1 MPNVF
6 LIPAGAKGDKVAER
20 HFQDC
25 ILNPK
30 PLAGLHN
37 LTPKEVGDLSA
48 IAEAGG
54 VRLWGSNEADDGRHI
69 KRWETMEPGDIA
81 LFIRHNGIWQS
92 EVLTTFR
99 NRAQATALW
108 NIKVTNLGKSQA
120 WELMMV
126 LGKPSPLTLSK
137 RELYDLCGYEPNA
150 NVQEFKL
157 VPAGRLDLVLDAL
170 DREADSSRTPS
181 GVGKPKRK
189 LKDKILPKD
198 IAAMDVAD
206 KLRVSYQR
214 AEQTILRRY
223 LLQGDTGTCA
233 LCENDFPIGL
243 LVAAHIKPR
252 SECSDDEK
260 RDIKNVAMPNCKFG
274 CDELWE
280 RGYIS
285 VNGDGQLV
293 HAPNETADL
302 GARVTEYLSTKLQP
316 GKALSYFKD
325 EENRLTYAAWHHA
338 NRLRA

>member
-6 LIPAGAKGDKVAER
+6 LIPAGGKGDKVAEQ
-20 HFQDC
+20 HFQQC

-30 PLAGLHN
+30 RLTDLTK
-37 LTPKEVGDLSA
+37 LTPQEFRDLSS
-48 IAEAGG
+48 IAEPGG

-69 KRWETMEPGDIA
+69 KRWEMMEPGDIA

-108 NIKVTNLGKSQA
+108 NVKTTNLGKSQA

-126 LGKPSPLTLSK
+126 LGKPSQLALTK
-137 RELYDLCGYEPNA
+137 RELNDLCGYAPNA

-157 VPAGRLDLVLDAL
+157 VPAGRLDPVLNAL
-170 DREADSSRTPS
+170 DREADSSTVSSAVP
-181 GVGKPKRK
+181 KPKRK
-189 LKDKILPKD
+189 LRDKILPTD
-198 IAAMDVAD
+198 VEDMDVAD
-206 KLRVSYQR
+206 RLRVSYQR

-233 LCENDFPIGL
+233 LCESDFPIGL
-243 LVAAHIKPR
+243 LAAAHIKRR
-252 SECSDDEK
+252 SACSDDEK

-285 VNGDGQLV
+285 VDGQGQLM
-293 HAPNETADL
+293 HAPTATADL
-302 GARVTEYLSTKLQP
+302 GARVTDYLSTKLQP
-316 GKALSYFKD
+316 GKVLTFFKG
-325 EENRLTYAAWHHA
+325 EKKRLKYAAWHRD
-338 NRLRA
+338 NRLRS